1 MVTAA
6 ICSIKSLTLSCLG
19 GRLFL
24 ITSHTANALP
34 LALRSRSELTQEPPL
49 WHHRCFE
56 ELGVHPGY
64 ANFWK
69 RPWLPGK
76 KKQKSVKKN
85 RKLQKEQMRKS
96 PFRHSEYS
104 KIINKTSLNHLPP
117 TFRIASWKALRTTPS
132 AAISCRG

>member
-24 ITSHTANALP
+24 ITSHTADALP

-76 KKQKSVKKN
+76 KKQKSVNKKSKVAKRTN
-85 RKLQKEQMRKS
+85 EKITLQ
-96 PFRHSEYS
+96 
-104 KIINKTSLNHLPP
+104 TL
-117 TFRIASWKALRTTPS
+117 
-132 AAISCRG
+132 